1 MSTDDRLRAVFA
13 SVFGI
18 DAARLS
24 DDDSYETIPEW
35 DSVNHINLVL
45 SLEAEFGIQLEPGE
59 IAELTSVAA
68 IRARL
73 NGSAPDA

>member
-1 MSTDDRLRAVFA
+1 MKTDDRLRAVFA

-24 DDDSYETIPEW
+24 NDDSYETIPEW

-45 SLEAEFGIQLEPGE
+45 ALEAEFGIQLDPGE
-59 IAELTSVAA
+59 IAELTSVAV

-73 NGSAPDA
+73 DGTAADG